1 MRPAHHLSE
10 TPGRTRLDRGRAETY
25 ARSGEGESRTDRAH
39 PDGPSYVRAHA
50 QRGSDGERQAFRRDQ
65 GLQRITRRTRKA
77 SCQPAFGTP
86 PAGTGSSVSLTLT
99 RSTVEAGVCGCRPF
113 LFLRKSETAHRVP
126 GPFLLLTHSRS
137 PRCRSKIHL
146 LLTRSNRMGIV
157 LADENYTTARG

>member
-113 LFLRKSETAHRVP
+113 SFYANPKLRTASP
-126 GPFLLLTHSRS
+126 APFYCLR
-137 PRCRSKIHL
+137 
-146 LLTRSNRMGIV
+146 
-157 LADENYTTARG
+157 TAAAHVAGV